1 MVIRKIQF
9 NYKYT
14 RYVACGMGGGGGVE
28 IPAVKY
34 TCIMRQCWI
43 ITEEMMQ
50 K

>member
-9 NYKYT
+9 NYKCT
-14 RYVACGMGGGGGVE
+14 RYVAGGMGGGGME